1 MLIFMLCFYGLFLLN
16 ESEDVRGKTIRQDK
30 MLHGHHPLAD
40 LLGQISRS
48 NDGSKLSVEFVGR
61 ICRSNCWSN
70 SRIKFTGRI
79 AGSNPSVKFL
89 DQIPRSNLLVKSAG
103 QTQAILGPTLASLGA
118 RMAMPSNGPKTG
130 KDGWETGKEKGHA
143 LRAWPWLAWL

>member
-1 MLIFMLCFYGLFLLN
+1 
-16 ESEDVRGKTIRQDK
+16 
-30 MLHGHHPLAD
+30 MLHDPYPVAD

-48 NDGSKLSVEFVGR
+48 NAGSKSLVKIVGQN
-61 ICRSNCWSN
+61 CRSN

-103 QTQAILGPTLASLGA
+103 QTQAILGPPLASLGA

-130 KDGWETGKEKGHA
+130 KDERERGKEKGHA
-143 LRAWPWLAWL
+143 LRAWPWWLLTLRRHRNKLETLRGLLGTPPP